1 MTPLVCVLKLCSNIL
16 SVTSADPARA
26 GAPPRRAKKPTSPL
40 QEVLWRREQT
50 RASGAD
56 SGLGET
62 FRLRGDL
69 DREALGKCLD
79 TLISQHESL
88 RDGFLFAEVP
98 GRRAGH
104 LVRVEMSATNDLAG
118 EPATA
123 FDLARGGLFRGT
135 LTEAGA
141 QEYTLLLRASRM
153 VADDT
158 ALEILLED
166 LNELYGGAR
175 LPEPERTYS
184 DFVAWHRSRLS
195 EARAAQQ
202 LNYWRGQIGGALPV
216 LELPADRSRARAAD
230 GSGAELRLE
239 VPAETG
245 RRAERV
251 ARDIAVPIETVYLA
265 AFKGLCLRYTG
276 EEDVV
281 VAMNTD
287 LRPAGGFERVVGCC
301 TNTVLLRTDLSG
313 HPTFEEAVR
322 RVHKTVGEALSN
334 CDVPFGSVLE
344 AVQPERVRSGASSYQ
359 VRFEW
364 LDHPPV
370 ELRLGGVAVARLASQ
385 VDCDL
390 VLRMWRDGDGYG
402 GAIRYRQALFESATV
417 ADFARHYLALV
428 AGGRPNGL
436 PHEQATAA
444 GYPRDLAI
452 QQLFERQVARSP
464 EAVAV
469 SFGGASLTYRELN
482 RRANQLARRL
492 RGQGTSAGTLVG
504 ISVLRS
510 IDMLV
515 AVLGVLKAGGAYVPL
530 DPSYPEE
537 RLAYMIQDS
546 RMPLLITKGSLA
558 MRLPP
563 EPPRVVDLEAEAAD
577 IEAQAGADFEEP
589 QAGPEDLA
597 YVLYTSG
604 STGKPKGV
612 EIPHRA
618 VVNFLCSMAREPG
631 LGADDVVLAVTTLS
645 FDIAG
650 LELFLPLAV
659 GARIVLAG
667 SDEATDGARLRE
679 LLETRGVTAMQATPA
694 TWRLLVEAGWEGG
707 SGLKVLCG
715 GEALSRPL
723 ADELIERSGSL
734 WNMYGPTETTIW
746 STVWKVEAGDG
757 PILIGHPIANTQV
770 YVLDGERQPVPV
782 GVAGEL
788 YIGGDGLMRG
798 YRNRPDL
805 TEAAL
810 APLEGTEAY
819 KTGDLVRWRRDGN
832 LQFVGR
838 IDQQVKWHGFRIE
851 LGEIEAALARHPQ
864 LRAAA
869 ALVREDVPG
878 KKQLVAYCVPK
889 SAPGPGAGELRRFL
903 SGVVPSYMVPSVFVS
918 LPELPRTP
926 NGKTNR
932 RALPAPDGNRPELD
946 ESYVAPRNAVEKRLA
961 EIWQDVLGIRRI
973 GVADNYF
980 DLGAESLVTAEMFVR
995 IEREFGRRISPAALF
1010 RAPTIEQLGRVLG
1023 EEERDPRWSCL
1034 VPVVAEGSKP
1044 ALFCI
1049 HGGAGTILFFYD
1061 LARYLGDDRPVYA
1074 LQAQGLYGG
1083 APPHTSVEEMAQ
1095 HYLQEIRAV
1104 QERGPYYLVG
1114 YCFGAIVAYEMAQ
1127 RLLANGEKAILV
1139 SLNGPCPRYRNVPA
1153 GEAAAG
1159 VLRRA
1164 RSYLRGLRRKAD
1176 RWRAAYYRGRNMPL
1190 PDALRDRYFLVNN
1203 HRAEHFYQA
1212 LPYAGSMAIFR
1223 AKGLYGDPCL
1233 GWRELVAGGFTV
1245 CDIPGHHVDHRSMM
1259 EEPAVR
1265 LLAGELRRELRRL
1278 EAGE

>member
-1 MTPLVCVLKLCSNIL
+1 M
-16 SVTSADPARA
+16 TSADPAQL
-26 GAPPRRAKKPTSPL
+26 GVPPQRAKNPVSPL

-50 RASGAD
+50 RFAGAEFVP
-56 SGLGET
+56 GEA

-69 DREALGKCLD
+69 DREVLDKCIK
-79 TLISQHESL
+79 TLLNRHESL
-88 RDGFLFAEVP
+88 RDGFLFAEVS
-98 GRRAGH
+98 GRRSGQ
-104 LVRVEMSATNDLAG
+104 LVRVEMPATNNLAA
-118 EPATA
+118 EQATA
-123 FDLARGGLFRGT
+123 FDLAQGGLFRAT
-135 LTEAGA
+135 LTETGA
-141 QEYTLLLRASRM
+141 QEYTFVLRASLM

-158 ALEILLED
+158 ALEILLEE
-166 LNELYGGAR
+166 LNELYEPTR
-175 LPEPERTYS
+175 LPELERSYS
-184 DFVAWHRSRLS
+184 QYVAWHRGRLTK
-195 EARAAQQ
+195 ARVAQQ
-202 LNYWRGQIGGALPV
+202 LSYWRGQIGGALPV
-216 LELPADRSRARAAD
+216 VELPADHSRARATD
-230 GSGAELRLE
+230 GWGTELPLE
-239 VPAETG
+239 IPAETG
-245 RRAERV
+245 RWAESA
-251 ARDIAVPIETVYLA
+251 ARELAVPIETLYLA
-265 AFKGLCLRYTG
+265 ALKGLLLRYTG
-276 EEDVV
+276 EEDVL
-281 VAMNTD
+281 VATTAD
-287 LRPAGGFERVVGCC
+287 LRQPGGFERVVGCC

-313 HPTFEEAVR
+313 RPTFEEAVR
-322 RVHKTVGEALSN
+322 RVHETLSGALSN
-334 CDVPFGSVLE
+334 RDVPCGSVLE

-364 LDHPPV
+364 LDHPPE
-370 ELRLGGVAVARLASQ
+370 ELRLAGVAVARLASQ

-390 VLRMWRDGDGYG
+390 ILRMWRDGDGYA
-402 GAIRYRQALFESATV
+402 GALRYQRALFETSTMV
-417 ADFARHYLALV
+417 DFARHFLALV
-428 AGGRPNGL
+428 AGATQQPQQAISDIPFL
-436 PHEQATAA
+436 DSVEQQHTAA
-444 GYPRDLAI
+444 DYPRHMAV
-452 QQLFERQVARSP
+452 QQLFERQVVRTP
-464 EAVAV
+464 DAVAV
-469 SFGGASLTYRELN
+469 SSGGTSLTYQELN
-482 RRANQLARRL
+482 RRANRLARHLVGHGMSPR
-492 RGQGTSAGTLVG
+492 TLVG
-504 ISVLRS
+504 LCVPRS
-510 IDMLV
+510 IDMLA

-546 RMPLLITKGSLA
+546 RMPLLITKGKLA

-563 EPPRVVDLEAEAAD
+563 EPPRVVDLEAEETEL
-577 IEAQAGADFEEP
+577 EAQAGTDFEEP

-604 STGKPKGV
+604 SSGKPKGV

-618 VVNFLCSMAREPG
+618 VVNFLSSMAREPG

-667 SDEATDGARLRE
+667 SDEAADGARLRD
-679 LLETRGVTAMQATPA
+679 LLHTCGVTAMQATPA
-694 TWRLLVEAGWEGG
+694 TWRLLLEAGWEG
-707 SGLKVLCG
+707 SHGLKVLCG

-723 ADELIERSGSL
+723 ADELLRRCGSL

-770 YVLDGERQPVPV
+770 YVLDSQRQPVPV

-788 YIGGDGLMRG
+788 YIDGDGLMRG

-805 TEAAL
+805 TAEALVDRPGAC
-810 APLEGTEAY
+810 PTHAY

-832 LQFVGR
+832 LEFVGR

-869 ALVREDVPG
+869 ALVREDAPG
-878 KKQLVAYCVPK
+878 RKQLVAYCVPEH
-889 SAPGPGAGELRRFL
+889 APGPGAAELRRFL
-903 SGVVPSYMVPSVFVS
+903 SGMVPSYMVPSVFVS
-918 LPELPRTP
+918 IPDLPRTP

-932 RALPAPDGNRPELD
+932 RALPAPDSNRPELD
-946 ESYVAPRNAVEKRLA
+946 ESYVAPRNPVEKRLA
-961 EIWQDVLGIRRI
+961 AIWQDVLGIRRI
-973 GVADNYF
+973 GITDNYF

-995 IEREFGRRISPAALF
+995 IQRQFGRRISPGALF

-1023 EEERDPRWSCL
+1023 EEERDPRWSCM
-1034 VPVVAEGSKP
+1034 VPVVPQGSKP

-1083 APPHTSVEEMAQ
+1083 APPHSSVEEMAQ
-1095 HYLQEIRAV
+1095 RYLQEIRAV

-1127 RLLANGEKAILV
+1127 RLLEEGEEVAILA

-1153 GEAAAG
+1153 GDPAAG
-1159 VLRRA
+1159 VLRSV
-1164 RSYLRGLRRKAD
+1164 RSYLRGLLRKAD
-1176 RWRAAYYRGRNMPL
+1176 RWRAAYYRRQNMPL
-1190 PDALRDRYFLVNN
+1190 PDALRERFFLVNN
-1203 HRAEHFYQA
+1203 SRAEHFYQA
-1212 LPYAGSMAIFR
+1212 RPYPGSMAIFR
-1223 AKGLYGDPCL
+1223 AKGLYGDPYL
-1233 GWRELVAGGFTV
+1233 GWAELVVGGFTV
-1245 CDIPGHHVDHRSMM
+1245 CDIPGYHVDHRSMM
-1259 EEPAVR
+1259 EEPAVKV
-1265 LLAGELRRELRRL
+1265 LAGELRRELRRL

>member
-1 MTPLVCVLKLCSNIL
+1 M
-16 SVTSADPARA
+16 
-26 GAPPRRAKKPTSPL
+26 
-40 QEVLWRREQT
+40 LWRREQT
-50 RASGAD
+50 RTSGAD
-56 SGLGET
+56 AGLGET
-62 FRLRGDL
+62 YRLKGHL
-69 DREALGKCLD
+69 DREALGKCVE
-79 TLISQHESL
+79 TLLNRHESL
-88 RDGFLFAEVP
+88 LDGFLFAEVP
-98 GRRAGH
+98 GGRAGR
-104 LVRVEMSATNDLAG
+104 LLRVEMPAANDLAV
-118 EPATA
+118 EPVTA
-123 FDLARGGLFRGT
+123 FDLARGGLLRVT
-135 LTEAGA
+135 LAETGE
-141 QEYTLLLRASRM
+141 QEYTLVVRASRM

-158 ALEILLED
+158 ALAILLEE
-166 LNELYGGAR
+166 LNELYGGVR
-175 LPEPERTYS
+175 LPQPARTYS
-184 DFVAWHRSRLS
+184 DFVAWHRSRLT
-195 EARAAQQ
+195 EARVAQQ
-202 LNYWRGQIGGALPV
+202 LSYWRGQIGGALPV
-216 LELPADRSRARAAD
+216 LELPADRSRWARAAD

-239 VPAETG
+239 ISAETG
-245 RRAERV
+245 RRAESV
-251 ARDIAVPIETVYLA
+251 ARDVAIPIETVFLA
-265 AFKGLCLRYTG
+265 AFKGLLLRFTG
-276 EEDVV
+276 EEDVL
-281 VAMNTD
+281 VATSVD
-287 LRPAGGFERVVGCC
+287 LRPAGGFERLVGCC
-301 TNTVLLRTDLSG
+301 SNAVLLRTDLSG
-313 HPTFEEAVR
+313 RPTFEETVK
-322 RVHKTVGEALSN
+322 RVHKTLSEARSNGEI
-334 CDVPFGSVLE
+334 PFGSVLE
-344 AVQPERVRSGASSYQ
+344 AVQPERVRSEASSYQ

-364 LDHPPV
+364 LDPPPA
-370 ELRLGGVAVARLASQ
+370 ELRLAGAAAARIGSQ

-390 VLRMWRDGDGYG
+390 ILRMWRHGDGYA
-402 GAIRYRQALFESATV
+402 GAIRYREGLFETATV
-417 ADFARHYLALV
+417 ADFAHYFLALGE
-428 AGGRPNGL
+428 AGVSVSPGRPNG
-436 PHEQATAA
+436 PPQD
-444 GYPRDLAI
+444 YPRDLALH
-452 QQLFERQVARSP
+452 QLFERQVTRSP

-469 SFGGASLTYRELN
+469 SFGGTSLRYQELN
-482 RRANQLARRL
+482 QRANQLARHL
-492 RGQGTSAGTLVG
+492 RGHGVSPGTLVG
-504 ISVLRS
+504 LSVSRS

-546 RMPLLITKGSLA
+546 RMPLLITKGGLS

-563 EPPRVVDLEAEAAD
+563 ETPQVVDLEAEARD
-577 IEAQAGADFEEP
+577 IDTQAGTDLEEA

-631 LGADDVVLAVTTLS
+631 LSADDVLLAVTTLS

-650 LELFLPLAV
+650 LELFLPLAA

-667 SDEATDGARLRE
+667 SDEAADGARLRE
-679 LLETRGVTAMQATPA
+679 LLETCGVTAMQATPA
-694 TWRLLVEAGWEGG
+694 TWRLLLEAGWTGG
-707 SGLKVLCG
+707 RGLKVLCG

-723 ADELIERSGSL
+723 ADELLKRCGSL

-746 STVWKVEAGDG
+746 STVWKVEARDG

-770 YVLDGERQPVPV
+770 YVLDGQRQPVPV

-805 TEAAL
+805 TAAAL
-810 APLEGTEAY
+810 VDLPEAGPAY
-819 KTGDLVRWRRDGN
+819 KTGDLARWRRDGN
-832 LQFVGR
+832 LEFVGR

-851 LGEIEAALARHPQ
+851 LGEIEAALARHPD

-903 SGVVPSYMVPSVFVS
+903 GGMLPPYMVPSAFVS
-918 LPELPRTP
+918 LPDLPRTP

-932 RALPAPDGNRPELD
+932 RALPAPDGSRPESD
-946 ESYVAPRNAVEKRLA
+946 ESYVAPRNPVEKRLA
-961 EIWQDVLGIRRI
+961 TIWQDVLAIRRI
-973 GVADNYF
+973 GIRDNYF

-995 IEREFGRRISPAALF
+995 IQRQFGRRVSPGELF
-1010 RAPTIEQLGRVLG
+1010 GAPTIEQLGRVLSKQA
-1023 EEERDPRWSCL
+1023 RDTRWSCL
-1034 VPVVAEGSKP
+1034 VPVVAQGSKP

-1061 LARYLGDDRPVYA
+1061 LARYLEDDRPVYA

-1095 HYLQEIRAV
+1095 HYLQEIRTV

-1127 RLLANGEKAILV
+1127 RLLAKGEEAILI
-1139 SLNGPCPRYRNVPA
+1139 SLNGPCPRYRNVPV
-1153 GEAAAG
+1153 GEPAAG
-1159 VLRRA
+1159 ILRRVL
-1164 RSYLRGLRRKAD
+1164 SYLRGLRRKAD
-1176 RWRAAYYRGRNMPL
+1176 RWRVAYYRRRNMPL
-1190 PDALRDRYFLVNN
+1190 PDALRDRFFLVNN

-1212 LPYAGSMAIFR
+1212 QRYPGSMAIFR
-1223 AKGLYGDPCL
+1223 AKGLYGDPYL
-1233 GWRELVAGGFTV
+1233 GWAGLVEGGFTV

-1259 EEPAVR
+1259 EEPVVKV
-1265 LLAGELRRELRRL
+1265 LAGELRRELRRM